1 MDKKTIL
8 DTIHQTILFFIDPVD
23 DECEDTV
30 MSEKDRLLLEV
41 NKALT
46 TNIKKLYE
54 QGTV

>member
-8 DTIHQTILFFIDPVD
+8 DTIHQTILSFVDPVD
-23 DECEDTV
+23 ENCENEV
-30 MSEKDRLLLEV
+30 ISEKDKLLLEV

-54 QGTV
+54 

>member
-8 DTIHQTILFFIDPVD
+8 DTIHQTILSFVD
-23 DECEDTV
+23 TVDEDCEDAV
-30 MSEKDRLLLEV
+30 ISEKDELLLEV

-54 QGTV
+54 QETV

>member
-8 DTIHQTILFFIDPVD
+8 DTIHQTILCFIDPVD
-23 DECEDTV
+23 DNCENEV
-30 MSEKDRLLLEV
+30 ISEKDKLLLEV

-54 QGTV
+54 QETV

>member
-8 DTIHQTILFFIDPVD
+8 DTIHQTILSFVDPVD
-23 DECEDTV
+23 EDCENEV
-30 MSEKDRLLLEV
+30 ISEKDKLLVEV

-54 QGTV
+54 QETV

>member
-8 DTIHQTILFFIDPVD
+8 DTIHQTILCFIDPVD
-23 DECEDTV
+23 DNCENEV
-30 MSEKDRLLLEV
+30 ISEKDKLLLKV

-54 QGTV
+54 QETV

>member
-8 DTIHQTILFFIDPVD
+8 DTIHQTILSFVDTVD
-23 DECEDTV
+23 DNCENQV
-30 MSEKDRLLLEV
+30 ISEKDELLVEV

-54 QGTV
+54 